1 MVEYNRLSF
10 RITHTGFEDP
20 HSLTTHYLG
29 QYYIINT
36 KNYLKKLHL
45 DIYQYSVGIHIDA
58 ESPHIHI
65 HYTIK
70 KGNSHVPKVMIQDWK
85 YKYNTG
91 KIQTELP
98 VLKHEGETI
107 NWPSLTEYK
116 HKRKIN
122 ISIKWTDAPLNPEDS
137 LESYQRFLA
146 YPFKEGYVLDH
157 NLDEEEMTQFKAQAQ
172 GEWNS
177 VKIKKIK
184 EQQRIENSNSEYGK
198 ICDII
203 SSNKPETYQDA
214 VRIVLEEIKK
224 NRIEYKDHINP
235 RNVIQSIQKFRFHT
249 GIWTIDEIIEKFA

>member
-1 MVEYNRLSF
+1 LSA
-10 RITHTGFEDP
+10 
-20 HSLTTHYLG
+20 HYLG
-29 QYYIINT
+29 QYYIINI
-36 KNYLKKLHL
+36 KNYLKRLHL
-45 DIYQYSVGIHIDA
+45 EVYKYSVGIHVDS

-65 HYTIK
+65 HYLIK
-70 KGNSHVPKVMIQDWK
+70 KGEARVPKVMIQDWK

-91 KIQTELP
+91 KVQAELP
-98 VLKHEGETI
+98 VLKHEGEKI

-116 HKRKIN
+116 HKKKIN
-122 ISIKWTDAPLNPEDS
+122 ISIKWTDTPLKPEES
-137 LESYQRFLA
+137 LERFLA
-146 YPFKEGYVLDH
+146 YPFKEGYVFEH
-157 NLDEEEMTQFKAQAQ
+157 NLEEEEVTQLKAQAQ

-184 EQQRIENSNSEYGK
+184 EQQRIENSQSEYGK

-203 SSNKPETYQDA
+203 SSNSPESYQDA

-235 RNVIQSIQKFRFHT
+235 RNVIQSVQKFCYHT